1 MLVKCLVC
9 GAVFDA
15 SIETCPVC
23 GVGEQYF
30 VPVDEDDKP
39 KVKDTNNH
47 YVILGGGIAALSAAK
62 AIRERDRTGRILMIS
77 AEKEYPFN
85 RPMLTKALNENLS
98 EEELEVEH
106 EDWYDENMVRI
117 YLNKSAVY
125 LDTNSQTV
133 KAGPLEFLYDKIII
147 AVGAECFVPP
157 FKGADQDHVVTIRH
171 QSDVKKIREMVP
183 NIKDAVVIGG
193 GVLGLEAAWSLRES
207 GLNVTVL
214 ETADRLLQR
223 QLTAD
228 ASEILAKSVADAGVK
243 ALTGVGT
250 QEITKDSVILTD
262 GTEVPAQLVVVSCGV
277 RANTELAQTAGIEV
291 QRAIFVH
298 RIEVEKQGIVVDDRM
313 RTNQPNVFA
322 AGDCAQ
328 FEGINYALWSE
339 AMEQGR
345 VAGANAAGDVVRY
358 NFDTPGLTFNGMN
371 TSLFAIGDQ
380 GSADDDSYKIFT
392 SNKPGKYER
401 FTFKDG
407 GLVGAILIGD
417 TSRLVEMMTKV
428 PAHAKFEEI

>member
-125 LDTNSQTV
+125 LDTNR
-133 KAGPLEFLYDKIII
+133 PLEFLYDKIII

-291 QRAIFVH
+291 QRAI
-298 RIEVEKQGIVVDDRM
+298 VVDDRM

-371 TSLFAIGDQ
+371 TSLFAIGEQ

>member
-15 SIETCPVC
+15 SIEVCPVC

-39 KVKDTNNH
+39 KVKDTNQH

-85 RPMLTKALNENLS
+85 RPMLTKALNEDLS
-98 EEELEVEH
+98 EKELEVEH

-117 YLNKSAVY
+117 YLHKEAVY

-277 RANTELAQTAGIEV
+277 RANTELAKSAGIDV
-291 QRAIFVH
+291 QRA
-298 RIEVEKQGIVVDDRM
+298 IVVDDRM

-328 FEGINYALWSE
+328 FMGINYALWSE

-358 NFDTPGLTFNGMN
+358 NFATPGLTFNGMN

-380 GSADDDSYKIFT
+380 GTPDDDAYKVFT
-392 SNKPGKYER
+392 CNKPGKYER

-428 PAHAKFEEI
+428 PAHVKFEEI

>member
-262 GTEVPAQLVVVSCGV
+262 GTEVPAQLAVVSCGV

-291 QRAIFVH
+291 QRA
-298 RIEVEKQGIVVDDRM
+298 IVVDDRM

>member
-1 MLVKCLVC
+1 
-9 GAVFDA
+9 
-15 SIETCPVC
+15 
-23 GVGEQYF
+23 
-30 VPVDEDDKP
+30 
-39 KVKDTNNH
+39 
-47 YVILGGGIAALSAAK
+47 
-62 AIRERDRTGRILMIS
+62 
-77 AEKEYPFN
+77 
-85 RPMLTKALNENLS
+85 MLTKALNENLS

-291 QRAIFVH
+291 QRAI
-298 RIEVEKQGIVVDDRM
+298 VVDDRM

>member
-1 MLVKCLVC
+1 M
-9 GAVFDA
+9 
-15 SIETCPVC
+15 
-23 GVGEQYF
+23 
-30 VPVDEDDKP
+30 DEDDKP

-291 QRAIFVH
+291 QRAI
-298 RIEVEKQGIVVDDRM
+298 VVDDRM

>member
-1 MLVKCLVC
+1 MRTI
-9 GAVFDA
+9 
-15 SIETCPVC
+15 SPR
-23 GVGEQYF
+23 Y
-30 VPVDEDDKP
+30 
-39 KVKDTNNH
+39 NNH

-157 FKGADQDHVVTIRH
+157 FKGAAQDHVVTIRH

-291 QRAIFVH
+291 QRAI
-298 RIEVEKQGIVVDDRM
+298 VVDDRM

-380 GSADDDSYKIFT
+380 GTADDDSYKIFT